1 MKKILYCFAV
11 KSYITVCKYSH
22 IYVLFVS
29 CGVDFLFLNLR
40 FSCIFQPP
48 FMSVISQISNRFSR
62 QTSPYSVIFI
72 AQTKVNLIGFMLHI
86 YLTGYTYK

>member
-1 MKKILYCFAV
+1 
-11 KSYITVCKYSH
+11 
-22 IYVLFVS
+22 
-29 CGVDFLFLNLR
+29 
-40 FSCIFQPP
+40 
-48 FMSVISQISNRFSR
+48 MSVISQISNRFSR